1 MCTNKIEE
9 STDQFINSESTMCA
23 AKVFQDILFKIQSS
37 SLNYHLQVSPFS
49 AVISLKRTFAT
60 DKTGAVQPF
69 ASCLHKTSD
78 INEQTLIAKQKRQI
92 IDLENELT
100 NLKFEH
106 EASLNKIQ
114 LLENEIMVKKEREVA
129 VCDETDSKVQ
139 QKEETI
145 FLLKNSNSK
154 LTEANTKLEKNLVQQ
169 EEKMSMLTISN
180 QKGQELVKKLNKEL
194 NSLKLK
200 HENEKKMNDRDHQ
213 LEIKHWK
220 KQLGDAKSD
229 KVKLEKEIKRIEAT
243 SLKNV
248 SGASSIMPDLSP
260 GIKIS
265 TKPTEPV
272 NFDPCESF
280 SENDGEHV
288 TKALDQDKIK
298 GDEEPF
304 TQEELEDFRNE
315 IMSNFEKKLASTFPP

>member
-92 IDLENELT
+92 IDLENQLT

-114 LLENEIMVKKEREVA
+114 LLENEIMVKKEREEA

-169 EEKMSMLTISN
+169 EEKISTLTISN
-180 QKGQELVKKLNKEL
+180 QKGQELVKKLNQEL
-194 NSLKLK
+194 NSLKLR
-200 HENEKKMNDRDHQ
+200 HENE
-213 LEIKHWK
+213 
-220 KQLGDAKSD
+220 
-229 KVKLEKEIKRIEAT
+229 
-243 SLKNV
+243 
-248 SGASSIMPDLSP
+248 
-260 GIKIS
+260 
-265 TKPTEPV
+265 
-272 NFDPCESF
+272 
-280 SENDGEHV
+280 
-288 TKALDQDKIK
+288 
-298 GDEEPF
+298 
-304 TQEELEDFRNE
+304 
-315 IMSNFEKKLASTFPP
+315 

>member
-49 AVISLKRTFAT
+49 AVISLKRTFTT
-60 DKTGAVQPF
+60 DKTGV
-69 ASCLHKTSD
+69 SCLHKTSD
-78 INEQTLIAKQKRQI
+78 IDEQTLITKQKRQI
-92 IDLENELT
+92 IDLENQLT

-114 LLENEIMVKKEREVA
+114 LLENEIMVKKEREEA

-154 LTEANTKLEKNLVQQ
+154 LTEANTKLEENLVQQ
-169 EEKMSMLTISN
+169 EEKISTLTISN
-180 QKGQELVKKLNKEL
+180 QKGQELVKKLNQEL
-194 NSLKLK
+194 NSLKLR
-200 HENEKKMNDRDHQ
+200 HENEKKKNEREHH

-220 KQLGDAKSD
+220 KQLGNAKSD

-243 SLKNV
+243 SLQNV
-248 SGASSIMPDLSP
+248 SGA
-260 GIKIS
+260 
-265 TKPTEPV
+265 TEPT
-272 NFDPCESF
+272 NFDPCESL

-288 TKALDQDKIK
+288 AKALDQDKTK
-298 GDEEPF
+298 GDEEHF
-304 TQEELEDFRNE
+304 TKEDLEDFTNE
-315 IMSNFEKKLASTFPP
+315 ILLKFEKKLASTFPP